1 MIAAATKTSPPSGII
16 RLPQKRY
23 TREAIALHWL
33 MAGLIVPVAVSGL
46 LYDDIPKSWEDRF
59 LNLHAVFGTLTGL
72 LLVARMVWR
81 RQHRPPPLPASIG
94 PLNRLVSHWGHV
106 GLYALMAL
114 VPLAGLAAL
123 LARGKGIDF
132 GLFEIVSPLARTPEI
147 ARPAKQIHALLAYA
161 LLAAAAA
168 HMMVALFHQ
177 LILRDGL
184 LLRMMPVK
192 NSAGQ

>member
-1 MIAAATKTSPPSGII
+1 MIAAATKTSPTSGII
-16 RLPQKRY
+16 HLPQKRY
-23 TREAIALHWL
+23 TSGAITLHRL
-33 MAGLIVPVAVSGL
+33 MAGLIVLVAMFGL
-46 LYDDIPKSWEDRF
+46 LYDDIPKSSQDWF

-72 LLVARMVWR
+72 LLVARIAWR
-81 RQHRPPPLPASIG
+81 RQHRPPPLPASFG

-132 GLFEIVSPLARTPEI
+132 GLFEILSPLARTPEI
-147 ARPAKQIHALLAYA
+147 ARPAKQVHALLAYG

-168 HMMVALFHQ
+168 HILVALAHQ